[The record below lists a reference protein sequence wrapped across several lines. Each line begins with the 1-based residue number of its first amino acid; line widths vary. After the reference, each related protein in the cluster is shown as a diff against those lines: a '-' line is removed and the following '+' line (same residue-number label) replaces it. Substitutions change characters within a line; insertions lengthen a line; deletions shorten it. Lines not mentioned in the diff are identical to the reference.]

1 VSPQR
6 AREGLAGRYGNV
18 TREAQVWFMDHC
30 LDDAAQRLD
39 PWVSPVLEPDLAGL
53 PPAYVVAAEYD
64 ALRDE
69 GEQYAARLS
78 EAGVPVTV
86 RRYEG
91 MIPEFLRHPFDDAK
105 TAIADMSAALAEAF
119 DATAP

>member
-1 VSPQR
+1 
-6 AREGLAGRYGNV
+6 
-18 TREAQVWFMDHC
+18 MDHY

-53 PPAYVVAAEYD
+53 PPAYVVTAEYD

-91 MIPEFLRHPFDDAK
+91 MIHEFCAIPSMTQRRRSRTCPQLSLRPSTRPRPSDPCIHGP
-105 TAIADMSAALAEAF
+105 AAWPDGGRRLRTVE
-119 DATAP
+119 DH